1 MRDVIGQRRLL
12 ERLGEQALR
21 GDVAQ
26 AYELS
31 GPRSIGKNTVALRL
45 AQTLNCV
52 SEPRIAGGCGTCI
65 SCTKI
70 EKGIHPDVI
79 VVTRQIDLAK
89 RNDMKYITIEQ
100 VRAMQQ
106 DLALRPLEGRV
117 RVVVIDDAADMSDF
131 AQDALL
137 KTLEEP
143 PKHAVLLLVTLSPES
158 LFETIRSRMQP
169 LQFRS
174 VAASEI
180 AAGLRERGIKD
191 PDGVAAAAAGHPG
204 MAIRL
209 AADEGGERT
218 MRRAMEKEFFELVGS
233 RLTDRFEWAVK
244 LADESDPR
252 KRSEAIETRF
262 DHWIELLRDAA
273 VSARGLAGTPLR
285 PDRAAET
292 GRIAA
297 KAGARDLVD
306 AGLLLQKLRRDLFWN
321 ANARAML
328 EILALKLPYVEGVTG

>member
-1 MRDVIGQRRLL
+1 MNAMRGVIGQRAMLD
-12 ERLGEQALR
+12 RLGARASR
-21 GDVAQ
+21 GDVAH
-26 AYELS
+26 AYGLF
-31 GPRSIGKNTVALRL
+31 GPRSIGKRTVAIRL
-45 AQTLNCV
+45 AQTLNCLDPERP
-52 SEPRIAGGCGTCI
+52 SGGCGKCLNCVKIERGVHPDVLLVERDVATK
-65 SCTKI
+65 TKI
-70 EKGIHPDVI
+70 E
-79 VVTRQIDLAK
+79 ID
-89 RNDMKYITIEQ
+89 Q

-106 DLALRPLEGRV
+106 DLALRPLEGRA

>member
-1 MRDVIGQRRLL
+1 MLD
-12 ERLGEQALR
+12 RLGARASR
-21 GDVAQ
+21 GDVAH
-26 AYELS
+26 AYGLF
-31 GPRSIGKNTVALRL
+31 GPRSIGKRTVAIRL
-45 AQTLNCV
+45 AQTLNCLDPERP
-52 SEPRIAGGCGTCI
+52 SGGCGKCLNCVKIERGVHPDVLLVERDVATK
-65 SCTKI
+65 TKI
-70 EKGIHPDVI
+70 E
-79 VVTRQIDLAK
+79 ID
-89 RNDMKYITIEQ
+89 Q

-106 DLALRPLEGRV
+106 DLALRPLEGRA